1 MKHQAPSKCWES
13 VAVDLFNPMPS
24 SKDLVVKQ
32 DQASRY
38 LSAKMVQSIKAETI
52 LPALSKIYDTYSNP
66 RNQLSDNGPPFN

>member
-13 VAVDLFNPMPS
+13 VAVDLFNLMPS
-24 SKDLVVKQ
+24 SKDLVVVQ
-32 DQASRY
+32 DQASQY

-52 LPALSKIYDTYSNP
+52 LPVLSKIYDTYSNP